1 MHGLVYILCALTS
14 FLAAVLLWRGYRAS
28 GARLLLWSAWCFV
41 GLTLNNVL
49 LVVDMTM
56 LPQIDLSLIRAI
68 PALVGIALL
77 VFGLVWEGE

>member
-14 FLAAVLLWRGYRAS
+14 FLCAVLLWRGYRAS

-49 LVVDMTM
+49 LVADMTI
-56 LPQIDLSLIRAI
+56 LTQIDLSLVRGI
-68 PALVGIALL
+68 PALIGVALL

>member
-14 FLAAVLLWRGYRAS
+14 FLCAVLLWRGYRVS
-28 GARLLLWSAWCFV
+28 GARLLLWSAWCFI

-56 LPQIDLSLIRAI
+56 LPEVDLSLIRTL

-77 VFGLVWEGE
+77 IYGLVWEGE

>member
-14 FLAAVLLWRGYRAS
+14 FVCAVLLWRGYRAS

-49 LVVDMTM
+49 LVVDMSMST
-56 LPQIDLSLIRAI
+56 IDLSVIRAI
-68 PALVGIALL
+68 PALIGVAML
-77 VFGLVWEGE
+77 VYGLVWEGE

>member
-14 FLAAVLLWRGYRAS
+14 FLCAVLLWRGYRAS

-49 LVVDMTM
+49 LVVDMAM
-56 LPQIDLSLIRAI
+56 SSIDLSLIRAV
-68 PALVGIALL
+68 PALIGVALL
-77 VFGLVWEGE
+77 VYGLVWEGE

>member
-14 FLAAVLLWRGYRAS
+14 FLCAVLLWRGYRAS
-28 GARLLLWSAWCFV
+28 GARLLLWSAWCFI
-41 GLTLNNVL
+41 GLTLNNIL

-56 LPQIDLSLIRAI
+56 LPEVDLSLIRTL

-77 VFGLVWEGE
+77 IYGLVWEGE

>member
-1 MHGLVYILCALTS
+1 MHGLVYILCSLTS
-14 FLAAVLLWRGYRAS
+14 FLCAVLLWRGYRAS

-56 LPQIDLSLIRAI
+56 SSIDLSLIRAV
-68 PALVGIALL
+68 PALIGVALL
-77 VFGLVWEGE
+77 VYGLVWEGE

>member
-14 FLAAVLLWRGYRAS
+14 CLCAVLLWRGYRAS

-49 LVVDMTM
+49 LVVDMTIM
-56 LPQIDLSLIRAI
+56 TQIDLSLVRAL
-68 PALVGIALL
+68 PALCGVALL

>member
-14 FLAAVLLWRGYRAS
+14 FVCAVLLWRGYRAS

-49 LVVDMTM
+49 LVIDMAVT
-56 LPQIDLSLIRAI
+56 QIDLSLIRAI
-68 PALVGIALL
+68 PALIGIALL
-77 VFGLVWEGE
+77 VFGLVWEGQ

>member
-14 FLAAVLLWRGYRAS
+14 FLCAVLLWRGYRAS

-49 LVVDMTM
+49 LVVDMAIS
-56 LPQIDLSLIRAI
+56 QIDLSLIRTI
-68 PALVGIALL
+68 PALIGVALL
-77 VFGLVWEGE
+77 IFGLVWEGE